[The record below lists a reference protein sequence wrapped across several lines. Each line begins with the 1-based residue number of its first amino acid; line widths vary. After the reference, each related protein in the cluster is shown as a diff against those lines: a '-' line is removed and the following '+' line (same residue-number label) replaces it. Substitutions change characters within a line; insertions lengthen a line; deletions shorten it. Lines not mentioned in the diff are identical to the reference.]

1 MELLLVYLIV
11 ICPFYLPTCFFF
23 WAQWDQHIDVT
34 TTLSLPARPTTAVCL
49 CGLSATATTTA
60 EMTVMSRDV
69 VSLDLLAHKGFLA
82 N

>member
-1 MELLLVYLIV
+1 MYCDL
-11 ICPFYLPTCFFF
+11 PFLFNNMLFFF
-23 WAQWDQHIDVT
+23 VKWDQHIDVT

-49 CGLSATATTTA
+49 CGLSAMATMTA

-69 VSLDLLAHKGFLA
+69 VSLEMPAHQ